1 MKKTLYL
8 KFILAYIIFS
18 VFGVV
23 IITTFVPTLLQEHLV
38 REKANELYKEASLIA
53 STYAGQLYRNE
64 TSLPQVKEQLD
75 FLSECTDTIT
85 QIINPSGRLILD
97 TTVEIDVDSVS
108 TIRNFDPTATAT
120 IGSYYMVGTFFDTYT
135 MEKLSV
141 LAPITSDYKVKGY
154 VAIHY
159 NMENIMLSCYDL
171 LSISYITLGILLF
184 LSLIILIFF
193 TEIVYRPLRKITTA
207 TEHYA
212 SGNMHYEFTVD
223 SGDEIGYLA
232 ACLSYMAKE
241 IARSEDDQKKFV
253 ANVSHDFRSPLTSI
267 RGYLEAMI
275 DGTIPPEMHEKYLNI
290 VINETE
296 RLTKLTNSLL
306 TLNNLNTKGMLLN
319 MTHFDINQTI
329 RNTVATCEGTC
340 RKKNIMIELILT
352 GETLYVQADMDKIQQ
367 VLYNLIDN
375 AIKFSHNNSTI
386 TVETA
391 EKKNKIFVSV
401 KDTGIGIPKE
411 DIKMIWDRFYK
422 SDSSRGKDKKGT
434 GLGLSITKEIINAHN
449 ENINVVSTPGE
460 GTEFIFSLTPSDK
473 NDEED

>member
-8 KFILAYIIFS
+8 KFVLAYIIFS
-18 VFGVV
+18 VFGVI
-23 IITTFVPTLLQEHLV
+23 IITTFIPTLTQEHLV
-38 REKANELYKEASLIA
+38 KEKAGELYEDATLIA
-53 STYAGQLYRNE
+53 TTYAEKLYRNE
-64 TSLPQVKEQLD
+64 TTLPEVKAQLD
-75 FLSECTDTIT
+75 FLAECTPSII
-85 QIINPSGRLILD
+85 QIINPSGMIILD
-97 TTVEIDVDSVS
+97 TTAEIDVENVNS
-108 TIRNFDPTATAT
+108 IQNFDSTAT
-120 IGSYYMVGTFFDTYT
+120 IGSYYMVGSFFDTFPNSK
-135 MEKLSV
+135 KLSV

-159 NMENIMLSCYDL
+159 DMQRIMDSSYNLLNISYIILSILLL
-171 LSISYITLGILLF
+171 LSI
-184 LSLIILIFF
+184 IILIFF
-193 TEIVYRPLRKITTA
+193 TEIVYRPLCKITTA
-207 TEHYA
+207 TEQYA

-223 SGDEIGYLA
+223 SEDEIGYLA

-267 RGYLEAMI
+267 RGYLEAML

-290 VINETE
+290 VLNETE

-319 MTHFDINQTI
+319 KTHFDINQTI
-329 RNTVATCEGTC
+329 RDTVATQEGSC
-340 RKKNIMIELILT
+340 RKKSITIELILT

-411 DIKMIWDRFYK
+411 DIKQIWDRFYK
-422 SDSSRGKDKKGT
+422 SDASRGKDKKGT
-434 GLGLSITKEIINAHN
+434 GLGLSITKEIITAHG
-449 ENINVVSTPGE
+449 ENINVISTPGE
-460 GTEFIFSLTPSDK
+460 GTEFIFSLTPSDRD
-473 NDEED
+473 DEEE

>member
-18 VFGVV
+18 IFGIV

-38 REKANELYKEASLIA
+38 RKEAKELYSQASLIA
-53 STYAGQLYRNE
+53 STYAGQLYRSE
-64 TSLPQVKEQLD
+64 TSLKEVKEQLD
-75 FLSECTDTIT
+75 FLSDCSQTII
-85 QIINPSGRLILD
+85 QIINPSGMLILD
-97 TTVEIDVDSVS
+97 TTMEIDVENIYAIKD
-108 TIRNFDPTATAT
+108 FDPAATAT
-120 IGSYYMVGTFFDTYT
+120 TGSYYMVGTFFDAFPTD
-135 MEKLSV
+135 KLSV
-141 LAPITSDYKVKGY
+141 LVPITSDYKVKGY
-154 VAIHY
+154 VAIHFEL
-159 NMENIMLSCYDL
+159 ENILTSSYDL
-171 LSISYITLGILLF
+171 LSISYITLAILLF

-207 TEHYA
+207 TEQYA
-212 SGNMHYEFTVD
+212 SGNMHYEFTVE
-223 SGDEIGYLA
+223 SEDEIGYLA

-275 DGTIPPEMHEKYLNI
+275 DGTIPPELHEKYLNI
-290 VINETE
+290 VLNETE

-306 TLNNLNTKGMLLN
+306 TLNNLNTNGMLLN
-319 MTHFDINQTI
+319 RTHFDINQTI

-340 RKKNIMIELILT
+340 RKKNIIIELILT

-386 TVETA
+386 TVETS
-391 EKKNKIFVSV
+391 EKKNKIFISV

-422 SDSSRGKDKKGT
+422 SDASRGKDKKGT

-449 ENINVVSTPGE
+449 ENINVISTPGE
-460 GTEFIFSLTPSDK
+460 GTEFIFSLTPSDRD
-473 NDEED
+473 DEDE

>member
-8 KFILAYIIFS
+8 KFVLAYIIFT
-18 VFGVV
+18 VFGII
-23 IITTFVPTLLQEHLV
+23 IITTFVPTLTKEHLIK
-38 REKANELYKEASLIA
+38 EKAEELYSDASLIA
-53 STYAGQLYRNE
+53 STYAEPLYRNE
-64 TSLPQVKEQLD
+64 TTLVQVKNQLD
-75 FLSECTDTIT
+75 FLSRCSSTII
-85 QIINPSGRLILD
+85 QIISPSGRLILD
-97 TTVEIDVDSVS
+97 TTTEIDVEHEE
-108 TIRNFDPTATAT
+108 TIKNFDSTALV
-120 IGSYYMVGTFFDTYT
+120 GSYYMVDDFFGTYPSS
-135 MEKLSV
+135 EKLSV

-154 VAIHY
+154 VVIHY
-159 NMENIMLSCYDL
+159 DIQHIMESSYRLLNISYVILSILLL
-171 LSISYITLGILLF
+171 LSI
-184 LSLIILIFF
+184 IILIFF
-193 TEIVYRPLRKITTA
+193 TEIVYRPLCKITAA
-207 TEHYA
+207 TEQYA

-223 SGDEIGYLA
+223 SNDEIGYLA

-267 RGYLEAMI
+267 RGYLEAML

-290 VINETE
+290 VLNETE

-319 MTHFDINQTI
+319 KTHFDINQTI

-340 RKKNIMIELILT
+340 RKKNIVIELILT

-375 AIKFSHNNSTI
+375 AIKFSHNDSII

-411 DIKMIWDRFYK
+411 DIKQIWDRFYK

-434 GLGLSITKEIINAHN
+434 GLGLSITKEIITAHN
-449 ENINVVSTPGE
+449 ENINVISTPGE

-473 NDEED
+473 NDEEE

>member
-8 KFILAYIIFS
+8 KFLFAYIIFA

-23 IITTFVPTLLQEHLV
+23 IITTFVPTLLTEHV
-38 REKANELYKEASLIA
+38 TREKADFLYTQATTISQTYGSELYRS
-53 STYAGQLYRNE
+53 E
-64 TSLPQVKEQLD
+64 TSLETVKAEVD
-75 FLSECTDTIT
+75 FLAQCTDTTI
-85 QIINPSGRLILD
+85 QIINPSGLLILD
-97 TTVEIDVDSVS
+97 SDLVLDVEN
-108 TIRNFDPTATAT
+108 TIIIENFDPSAT
-120 IGSYYMVGTFFDTYT
+120 IGSYYTIGTFFDYYSSDV
-135 MEKLSV
+135 LSV

-154 VAIHY
+154 VVIHY
-159 NMENIMLSCYDL
+159 QMIDILLSCNNL
-171 LSISYITLGILLF
+171 LSISYITLAILLF

-207 TEHYA
+207 TEQYA

-223 SGDEIGYLA
+223 SEDEIGYLA

-275 DGTIPPEMHEKYLNI
+275 DGTIPPSLYEKYLTI

-319 MTHFDINQTI
+319 LMHFDINKTI
-329 RNTVATCEGTC
+329 RNTVATCEGSC
-340 RKKNIMIELILT
+340 RKKGITVELILT
-352 GETLYVQADMDKIQQ
+352 GEQLYVVADMDKIQQ

-386 TVETA
+386 TVETT
-391 EKKNKIFVSV
+391 EKRNKIFVSV

-449 ENINVVSTPGE
+449 ENINVISTPQE
-460 GTEFIFSLTPSDK
+460 GTEFIFSLTRSEK
-473 NDEED
+473 NDEEED